1 MAEEEDGDG
10 VDAVPTIS
18 ADSVRVKVRAPA

>member
-18 ADSVRVKVRAPA
+18 AVNGPDRARAQV